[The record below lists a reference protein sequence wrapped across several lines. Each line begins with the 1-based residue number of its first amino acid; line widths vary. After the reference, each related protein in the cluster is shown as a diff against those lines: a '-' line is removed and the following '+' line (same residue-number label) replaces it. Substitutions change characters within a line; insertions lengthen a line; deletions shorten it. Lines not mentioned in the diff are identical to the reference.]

1 MIPQLSLSYF
11 SVWRDN
17 AAASITANTN
27 NTNNDTLPVVLDV
40 RELSE
45 RQIASIKEDRFTLV
59 TIPMPEVSEK
69 ITQLQATYG
78 IDHPIACLCHH
89 GMRSLEVAK
98 FLAQQGFSDVVNL
111 QGGIDAWAQQVDTT
125 VPRY

>member
-17 AAASITANTN
+17 AATVVAAN
-27 NTNNDTLPVVLDV
+27 TLPVVLDV
-40 RELSE
+40 RELPE
-45 RQIASIKEDRFTLV
+45 RQIASVKEDRFTLV
-59 TIPMPEVSEK
+59 TIPMHEVPEQ
-69 ITQLQATYG
+69 IAQLQATYG

-89 GMRSLEVAK
+89 GMRSLQVAN
-98 FLAQQGFSDVVNL
+98 FLAQSGFSDVVNL